1 MTIVSLNVR
10 NKITIKIKITYSLE
24 DDPVHPRQ
32 SQTLGRSLIKCT
44 ISKVKAIILIEYIP
58 SVIFN
63 SVSSIMSF
71 CQSVIMLFI
80 SLLNVIIDITYR
92 PNSPWCIFSILDIIW
107 NLNKIQFF
115 KRCQTIIKQQHEFR
129 FVNGL
134 SFLQISLSF
143 FFYIIH
149 NIHRRT
155 NIFNYTL
162 FSLFFV
168 CSLFLCSC

>member
-115 KRCQTIIKQQHEFR
+115 KGIWSRKSERTYMMYFDTINTMCILIFVKTTHIFWKSR
-129 FVNGL
+129 FCL
-134 SFLQISLSF
+134 
-143 FFYIIH
+143 
-149 NIHRRT
+149 
-155 NIFNYTL
+155 IF
-162 FSLFFV
+162 
-168 CSLFLCSC
+168 SC